1 MAAAAR
7 SKDPGLPEETARA
20 LAAAAWTHLR
30 DIGELD
36 APEDHVAFGVDV
48 GSRRDTAGGMGE
60 RHVEDRR
67 HLPLILAVADQR
79 RVAAGA
85 EGQRGGVE
93 EDGLAGAG
101 FARQHGQT
109 LGEGQIE
116 PVDQDD
122 VADRKLDEHGRFA
135 CFRQRGGTGAGGFG
149 SARARNG
156 LSRTEVERKAGQPVM
171 RRKARLIHEPVS
183 SRGVRPWP
191 WISA

>member
-1 MAAAAR
+1 M
-7 SKDPGLPEETARA
+7 LVQ
-20 LAAAAWTHLR
+20 LAIR
-30 DIGELD
+30 DIVLIDRIDFDPDRGLTVLTGETGAGKSILLD
-36 APEDHVAFGVDV
+36 AT
-48 GSRRDTAGGMGE
+48 S
-60 RHVEDRR
+60 
-67 HLPLILAVADQR
+67 LA
-79 RVAAGA
+79 
-85 EGQRGGVE
+85 
-93 EDGLAGAG
+93 
-101 FARQHGQT
+101 

-183 SRGVRPWP
+183 SRGVRPCP